1 MQEHHNGLT
10 PGKTVEFGASL
21 TTPFS
26 IRPTGGVISIIS
38 VTTIMMMPN

>member
-1 MQEHHNGLT
+1 MHEHHNGVT
-10 PGKTVEFGASL
+10 PGKTVEFDASL

-26 IRPTGGVISIIS
+26 IRPTGGMISMIS